1 VGTRFEL
8 KENEVVVDTVAGL
21 LKSAARLTAR
31 APLPSKRASVAGLF
45 ILLCENKMLADW
57 VVILFFV
64 IIGLGIIA
72 WIQGEKF
79 PKDAWFFPL
88 LAALIMQIWQ
98 NK

>member
-1 VGTRFEL
+1 
-8 KENEVVVDTVAGL
+8 
-21 LKSAARLTAR
+21 
-31 APLPSKRASVAGLF
+31 
-45 ILLCENKMLADW
+45 MLADW

-98 NK
+98 NKY